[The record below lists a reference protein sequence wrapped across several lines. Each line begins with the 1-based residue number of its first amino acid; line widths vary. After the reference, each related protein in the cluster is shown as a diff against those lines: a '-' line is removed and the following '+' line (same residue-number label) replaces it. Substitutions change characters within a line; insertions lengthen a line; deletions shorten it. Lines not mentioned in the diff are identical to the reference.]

1 MASSDRGKLKAS
13 AGVASSKANAMTTA
27 EEPDTR
33 SIRSPV
39 MALDGKIADG
49 VPKRCPASRLSNAT
63 FNIGEIKPH
72 LYTAKVRTLGTDRRR
87 DSGAHVTGRPDV
99 PRELRMYFAEL
110 RQFNHG
116 STVDLFLRI
125 EAGAHGPF
133 MRKMK

>member
-1 MASSDRGKLKAS
+1 MASSDSGKVKAS
-13 AGVASSKANAMTTA
+13 AEVASSKANAMATA
-27 EEPDTR
+27 EGLDKR

-39 MALDGKIADG
+39 MALDGKIVRRGFPSDAQ
-49 VPKRCPASRLSNAT
+49 PSRLSNAT

-72 LYTAKVRTLGTDRRR
+72 LYTAKVRTFSTDRRR

-110 RQFNHG
+110 RQFVHG
-116 STVDLFLRI
+116 CPVDFLLCI

-133 MRKMK
+133 M